1 VIATIAIGML
11 VAAFGWQATG
21 DRVFSL
27 PQDSDPRA
35 MAVASDGAVWTVND
49 FAGVTRLD
57 PGGRTQEFLGREE
70 FLNDVMAGPNGS
82 VWVFGGEKGLR
93 LVDRAGRVNRSAAAP
108 AYWFG
113 DIVTEGGRSTIGR
126 SNSDGTTREFPF
138 AEPRDV
144 VDINDVLQAADGTVW
159 FTEPGVHGHNWIGEM
174 TPAGRFTHWSLPP
187 AVGAPDRLV
196 AGADGAIWFTG
207 RHVIARITAAG
218 QVASV
223 RLAGHAAPHD
233 IVAGPEGA
241 LWFVSDACLGRV
253 TSAGAV
259 TTWPLAG
266 AMRLERIADA
276 GDGTLWLMDR
286 LGNAIHRVDPAT
298 AVSGPCGAPTL
309 THRVGATTA
318 TLAFQRY
325 EDDFLGDLQIHIA
338 RRGREVFSEAVP
350 GIDGAEA
357 RMSSHDFDV
366 RDLDGD
372 GEPEVILTVNWSG
385 TQCCVWS
392 RIYGY
397 DRKRDTYTVRRP
409 FWGYFAA
416 TPKLRD
422 LDGDRR
428 IELVSLDDRFS
439 RQFAWSLI
447 RPIRI
452 WSYRQGELRDVTR
465 RYPALIR
472 KDAAG
477 LWRLYLRDRKFGAR
491 AVLPAWMADQYLL
504 GRQAYADRVLQQAYA
519 RGELQRAYGYKPR
532 RARRFVQAVKAFLRA
547 HGY

>member
-1 VIATIAIGML
+1 VITTIAIAL
-11 VAAFGWQATG
+11 ALAALGSQATG
-21 DRVFSL
+21 DTVFAL
-27 PQDSDPRA
+27 PKDSDPRA
-35 MAVASDGAVWTVND
+35 MAVASDGAVWTVDD

-57 PGGRTQEFLGREE
+57 PSGRTQDFLPRED

-82 VWVFGGEKGLR
+82 VWVFGGDKGLQ
-93 LVDRAGRVNRSAAAP
+93 LIDRAGRVTKSAAKP
-108 AYWFG
+108 EYWFG
-113 DIVTEGGRSTIGR
+113 DIVTEGGKSSLGR
-126 SNSDGTTREFPF
+126 SNRDGTTREFPF
-138 AEPRDV
+138 PEPHDV
-144 VDINDVLQAADGTVW
+144 YDINDVVQAADGTVW
-159 FTEPGVHGHNWIGEM
+159 FTEPGLHGRSWIGEM
-174 TPAGRFTHWSLPP
+174 TAAGKFTHWPLPP

-196 AGADGAIWFTG
+196 AGADGAMWFTG
-207 RHVIARITAAG
+207 RHVIARITPAG
-218 QVASV
+218 QVASF

-233 IVAGPEGA
+233 IVAGPQGA

-253 TSAGAV
+253 TSAGAL

-266 AMRLERIADA
+266 ASRLERIADA
-276 GDGTLWLMDR
+276 GDGTLWVMDR
-286 LGNAIHRVDPAT
+286 LGNAMHRVNPA
-298 AVSGPCGAPTL
+298 ADVPGPCGAPTL
-309 THRVGATTA
+309 THQVGAITA

-325 EDDFLGDLQIHIA
+325 EADVLGDLQIHIT
-338 RRGREVFSEAVP
+338 RRGQEVFSEAVP
-350 GIDGAEA
+350 GIDGGEA
-357 RMSSHDFDV
+357 RMSSKDFTV

-397 DRKRDTYTVRRP
+397 DRKRGTYTVRRP
-409 FWGYFAA
+409 FWGYYAA

-439 RQFAWSLI
+439 RQFAWSLV

-452 WSYRQGELRDVTR
+452 WSFHRGRLRDVTR

-472 KDAAG
+472 KDAAE
-477 LWRLYLRDRKFGAR
+477 LWRLYLRERKSFAR
-491 AVLPAWMADQYLL
+491 GVLPAWVADQYLL
-504 GRQAYADRVLQQAYA
+504 GRQAQADRVLQQAYA
-519 RGELQRAYGYKPR
+519 RGEFERADGYKPR
-532 RARRFVQAVKAFLRA
+532 RARDFFGAVKAFLRS